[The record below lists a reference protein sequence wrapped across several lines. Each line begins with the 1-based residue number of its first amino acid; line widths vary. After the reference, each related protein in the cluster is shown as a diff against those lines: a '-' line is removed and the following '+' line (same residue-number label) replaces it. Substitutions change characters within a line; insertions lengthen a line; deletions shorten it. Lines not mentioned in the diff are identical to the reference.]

1 MLRRALC
8 TQQDLTLAMRNSSEI
23 FDARG
28 RCLSFYTA
36 KTQLGHKWPLYAAM
50 HGPDLLYLPR
60 DL

>member
-23 FDARG
+23 FYARG

-36 KTQLGHKWPLYAAM
+36 KTQSGHRLVRLECRLSVAAPQRFT
-50 HGPDLLYLPR
+50 G
-60 DL
+60 